1 MKVLENS
8 INLEGDY
15 KLMVDTIKEFIATE
29 KSIQANLANITA
41 IINHYLKDINWV
53 GFYVNIDEELVLN
66 TFQGKIACTRIPF
79 NKGVCGKCATTGETV
94 VVKNVHEFPGHIAC
108 DSASLSEIVA
118 PIFIGET
125 IFGVLDIDS
134 PLEGRFTDLEK
145 EYIDQIAEMLSD
157 FIDERLNSEV

>member
-8 INLEGDY
+8 NNLEGDY
-15 KLMVDTIKEFIATE
+15 KLMVATVKECLETE
-29 KSIQANLANITA
+29 DSLQANLANITA
-41 IINHYLKDINWV
+41 VINHYLTDINWV
-53 GFYVNIDEELVLN
+53 GFYVNIDNELVLN

-94 VVKNVHEFPGHIAC
+94 VVENVNEFPGHIAC

-134 PLEGRFTDLEK
+134 PLEARFTDLEK
-145 EYIDQIAEMLSD
+145 EYIEEIAELLSD
-157 FIDERLNSEV
+157 FIDSKMS

>member
-8 INLEGDY
+8 NNLEGDY
-15 KLMVDTIKEFIATE
+15 KLMVATVKECLETE

-41 IINHYLKDINWV
+41 VINHYLKDINWV
-53 GFYVNIDEELVLN
+53 GFYVNIDNELVLN

-79 NKGVCGKCATTGETV
+79 SKGVCGKCATTGETIV
-94 VVKNVHEFPGHIAC
+94 VDNVHQFPGHIAC

-134 PLEGRFTDLEK
+134 PLEARFTDLEK
-145 EYIDQIAEMLSD
+145 EYIDEIAELLSD
-157 FIDERLNSEV
+157 FIDARLNSEV

>member
-8 INLEGDY
+8 NNVEGDY
-15 KLMVDTIKEFIATE
+15 KLMVATVKECLATE
-29 KSIQANLANITA
+29 SSIQANLANITA
-41 IINHYLKDINWV
+41 IINHYLTDINWV
-53 GFYVNIDEELVLN
+53 GFYVNIDNELVLN

-94 VVKNVHEFPGHIAC
+94 VVENVNEFPGHIAC
-108 DSASLSEIVA
+108 DSASLSEIVT

-134 PLEGRFTDLEK
+134 PLEARFTDLEK
-145 EYIDQIAEMLSD
+145 EYIEEIAELLSD
-157 FIDERLNSEV
+157 FIDSKMS